1 MKPKSTTA
9 STQQRGLSLIELLVA
24 MVIGLTVTL
33 AITSVIV
40 IGEAHKRTT
49 TAANDMGQTSA
60 YAAYVL
66 DRTLRSAG
74 SGFAQSWNL
83 GGVFGCRL
91 SAARGGTV
99 ILPRTAT
106 AFPVPFAGFLGGAG
120 ATKSGNLR
128 VAPLLIAKNQSAAGS
143 DVLVVMGGGIAGEVS
158 RPVRTPGT
166 GIPSDGLRLDNT
178 IGLAAGDIELISQ
191 SGVSDCL
198 IEQVSSSFANSTGNQ
213 ILPFNGATYYASTG
227 ATTPFSTL
235 RNSGAA
241 YLTALG
247 KAGANNVQFQ
257 LVGVGANST
266 LFGYDLLQSDGTD
279 VPQALA
285 DGVAELHAV
294 YGLDTTGDGILD
306 TWAAP
311 DDTGYDIATLMTTPA
326 TLRQIVAV
334 RMALVLRSNNYE
346 KGTVAPATLALF
358 SDLANAAG
366 TSLKQTVDLTPLIDY
381 PHYRYRVTETTIPL
395 RNILLLP

>member
-1 MKPKSTTA
+1 MKPMSTTA
-9 STQQRGLSLIELLVA
+9 RTQQCGLTLIELLVA

-49 TAANDMGQTSA
+49 TASNDMGQTSA

-91 SAARGGTV
+91 SAARSGTV

-106 AFPVPFAGFLGGAG
+106 AFPVPFADFLGGAG
-120 ATKSGNLR
+120 ATKSGSLS

-143 DVLVVMGGGIAGEVS
+143 DVLVVMGGGIAGDVS
-158 RPVRTPGT
+158 RPIRTPGT
-166 GIPSDGLRLDNT
+166 GVPSDGMRLDNT
-178 IGLAAGDIELISQ
+178 LGLAAGDIELISQ
-191 SGVSDCL
+191 SGIADCL
-198 IEQVSSSFANSTGNQ
+198 IEQVSPSFTNSIGNQ
-213 ILPFNGATYYASTG
+213 ILPFNGATYYTATG

-235 RNSGAA
+235 RSSGVA

-247 KAGANNVQFQ
+247 NLGANSAQFQ
-257 LVGVGANST
+257 LIGVGANRT

-294 YGLDTTGDGILD
+294 YGLDTNGDGTLD
-306 TWAAP
+306 AWAAP

-326 TLRQIVAV
+326 TLRQIVAARV
-334 RMALVLRSNNYE
+334 ALVLRSSNYE
-346 KGTVAPATLALF
+346 KGAVAPATLALF
-358 SDLANAAG
+358 SDLTNAAG
-366 TSLKQTVDLTPLIDY
+366 TSLKQTVDLTSSTDY
-381 PHYRYRVTETTIPL
+381 PHYRYRVVETTIPL
-395 RNILLLP
+395 RNMLLLP